1 MFPDLSNRIKPQN
14 ETFEVFEVNIV
25 CPNRTL
31 GLQIDGK
38 RPPFSVKPVKLP
50 ATETEI
56 EEGNT
61 LVGIDDWAFSAKTEI
76 NEVLKTIRKVMA
88 SDQPV
93 IKLVLQREK
102 AEFPQLD
109 GQTWTCQ
116 RCTIV
121 NAVSESICNTCGLTK
136 TESTKRLNSKN
147 QTDWKCSSC
156 TYENPSDQQKCVMC
170 ETERSLASQQQNEY
184 MPVRSNRMTSE
195 EQLKKALELSAADG
209 QNTYQNQAMPYQNQ
223 GQYGEPMMMPNY
235 QEMPNPPSMQN
246 QQRMLSYNQWAPP
259 QQQRPQQDPYMQQFP
274 QDMQQEPNAQA
285 YPGGQQTKVSE
296 PRSAERQFIPERE
309 PSFQVLSWKCQ
320 LCTTTNDA
328 ETANCTTCRA
338 PRISEVVEAEPDLK
352 QQTAATNS
360 TSQQKGRWKCPYCL
374 YENNGSTA
382 QCLMCSR
389 SPPKEGNFA
398 VVADPKEALETLDR
412 EKIAMA
418 WLQKQL
424 IVENRCRVGEFD
436 AAFRRSNNRVTEAIF
451 RLTSG
456 FTNLDT
462 FKSRLER
469 FIGGQVGSLKR
480 MGKQMDGRLQ
490 QVDSE
495 LQKVGTRYQ
504 ETTEFFNKTQQEV
517 DEKTYLK
524 PLTDKLESL
533 NGQEEELLH
542 RLKEIKAEKD
552 NVTLKMRSEQIN
564 KKLQAENCERVMK
577 QLQLQLGFL
586 KTEKNELD
594 VQEQIIRDQVNNY
607 EEMKRALENVKLNDL
622 KSTIKIFQSPEE
634 NQKSRQQEKSATTSV
649 DLLDLPKTNDS
660 NSRRSRGAR
669 VNLLPAMSSL
679 QSTPEL
685 KGEPQSHQTEQNDDD
700 FLHFF
705 SGTGENSQS
714 SVPKD
719 EEEKLFKEKNDDTR
733 SRS

>member
-1 MFPDLSNRIKPQN
+1 MFPNLTNVIKPQS
-14 ETFEVFEVNIV
+14 EKFEVFEVNIV
-25 CPNRTL
+25 CPNRSL

-38 RPPFSVKPVKLP
+38 KPPFSVKPVKLP

-56 EEGNT
+56 KQGNT

-136 TESTKRLNSKN
+136 TESMKRLNGKN

-170 ETERSLASQQQNEY
+170 ETERFPASQQQNEY
-184 MPVRSNRMTSE
+184 MPVRTSAMTSE
-195 EQLKKALELSAADG
+195 EQLKKALELSAAHG

-235 QEMPNPPSMQN
+235 QEMSNPQSMPN
-246 QQRMLSYNQWAPP
+246 QQRLPSYNQWAPP
-259 QQQRPQQDPYMQQFP
+259 QQQRPPQDPYMQQFP

-285 YPGGQQTKVSE
+285 YPGGQQAKVSE
-296 PRSAERQFIPERE
+296 PRSVERQFIPERE

-328 ETANCTTCRA
+328 ETGNCTTCRA

-398 VVADPKEALETLDR
+398 VVADPKEALEAVDR

-462 FKSRLER
+462 FKTRLER

-480 MGKQMDGRLQ
+480 MGKQMDGRLR

-504 ETTEFFNKTQQEV
+504 ETTDFFNKTQEEM

-524 PLTDKLESL
+524 PLSDKLESL

-542 RLKEIKAEKD
+542 RLEEIKAEKD

-649 DLLDLPKTNDS
+649 DLLDLSKTNDS

-685 KGEPQSHQTEQNDDD
+685 RGEPQSHQTEQNDDD

-719 EEEKLFKEKNDDTR
+719 EEENLFKEKNDDTR
-733 SRS
+733 SRN